1 VNDEHD
7 FPFVWFR
14 IVAPGYPEHDF
25 QHELITGA
33 KTDSKGII
41 HFRQPEVKSSMTGK
55 RGSGLSEIVNE
66 PQVLAFV
73 LPSEGAIPNSQLPLL
88 FYRGAVK
95 VTADPAGTLE
105 ELFEAND
112 WGGTWRNGI
121 YTYHHYHSTT
131 HEVLGVFRGAAT
143 VQLGGERG
151 IKQKINAGDV
161 IIIPA
166 GVAHKNFGA
175 SSDFG
180 VVGGYPGGAE
190 WDMNYGRPDERP
202 AAERNLARVPLPKT
216 DPVYGHDGPLFKH
229 WLPQK

>member
-1 VNDEHD
+1 MN

-14 IVAPGYPEHDF
+14 IAAPNYPEPALE
-25 QHELITGA
+25 HEFITGA
-33 KTDSKGII
+33 KTDSKGIT
-41 HFRQPEVKSSMTGK
+41 HLRQGEVKSCMTGK
-55 RGSGLSEIVNE
+55 RGIDLSEIVNE
-66 PQVLAFV
+66 PQVLSFV
-73 LPSEGAIPNSQLPLL
+73 LHSEGAIPNSRLPLL
-88 FYRGAVK
+88 YYRDAVK
-95 VTADPAGTLE
+95 LTSDTPGMFE

-151 IKQKINAGDV
+151 IKQKISAGDV
-161 IIIPA
+161 LIIPA

-175 SSDFG
+175 SNDFG

-190 WDMNYGRPDERP
+190 WDMNYGRPDERA
-202 AAERNLARVPLPKT
+202 AAEQNLARVPLPKT
-216 DPVYGHDGPLFKH
+216 DPVYGPDGPLFKH